1 MQLDHL
7 NVLAAFLTI
16 AEERSFTKAAKRL
29 GVSRSALSHAV
40 RGLEERLGVR
50 LLARTTRSV
59 APTDA
64 GEQLISR
71 LRPALGEV
79 ESVLDQIVGLAR
91 PADGTRAPAGDA
103 ARPPRWCSH
112 PSWCRSPAGSRTS
125 SSRSPR
131 RRRDARSSSPRGST
145 PVFTSANRSNATWW
159 PCVCHAISG
168 WRSSGRRITSRRI
181 RSRAS
186 PHDLP
191 SHRCINLRG
200 GSAGPYRWEF
210 EKDGETLVVDVSGP
224 LIFDDADLMIRAA
237 VDGLGLTFSFEEYV
251 APQIA
256 SGALVRVLED
266 WCPPF
271 AGYFLYYPESAAAVG
286 RAVSSH
292 RDAALV
298 DDTPHPSDVCPFL
311 RDGRH

>member
-1 MQLDHL
+1 MQLDNL
-7 NVLAAFLTI
+7 NVLASFLTV

-71 LRPALGEV
+71 LRPALGDV
-79 ESVLDQIVGLAR
+79 ESVLDQIVGLRER
-91 PADGTRAPAGDA
+91 PAGRIRLLVTPLAATMVLAPKLVSFNRRFPDIVLEITTTQEGRTELVAAGFDA
-103 ARPPRWCSH
+103 GIHLGESIQRDMVAVRVSRDQRLAVVGSPEYFASH
-112 PSWCRSPAGSRTS
+112 PKPK
-125 SSRSPR
+125 
-131 RRRDARSSSPRGST
+131 
-145 PVFTSANRSNATWW
+145 
-159 PCVCHAISG
+159 
-168 WRSSGRRITSRRI
+168 
-181 RSRAS
+181 S

-191 SHRCINLRG
+191 NHPCINLR
-200 GSAGPYRWEF
+200 AGAPRPYGWEF
-210 EKDGETLVVDVSGP
+210 EKGDDAVVVDVSGP
-224 LIFDDADLMIRAA
+224 LIVDDADLMIRAA

-251 APQIA
+251 ASQIA

-271 AGYFLYYPESAAAVG
+271 PGYFLYYPSRRQQSAAL
-286 RAVSSH
+286 S
-292 RDAALV
+292 ALIEA
-298 DDTPHPSDVCPFL
+298 L
-311 RDGRH
+311 RM

>member
-29 GVSRSALSHAV
+29 GLSRSALSHAI

-64 GEQLISR
+64 GAQLISR
-71 LRPALGEV
+71 LRPALGDV
-79 ESVLDQIVGLAR
+79 ESVLDQIVGLRERPTGRVRLLVTPLSATMVLAPKLVPFAR
-91 PADGTRAPAGDA
+91 QFPDIVLDVTTTLEGRTELVAAGFDA
-103 ARPPRWCSH
+103 GIHLGESIQRDMVAVRVSRDQRLAVVGSPDYFASH
-112 PSWCRSPAGSRTS
+112 PR
-125 SSRSPR
+125 PR
-131 RRRDARSSSPRGST
+131 
-145 PVFTSANRSNATWW
+145 
-159 PCVCHAISG
+159 
-168 WRSSGRRITSRRI
+168 
-181 RSRAS
+181 S

-191 SHRCINLRG
+191 SHRCVNLRG

-210 EKDGETLVVDVSGP
+210 EKESETLVVDVSGP
-224 LIFDDADLMIRAA
+224 LVVDDADLMIRAA
-237 VDGLGLTFSFEEYV
+237 IDGLGLTFSFEEYV

-256 SGALVRVLED
+256 NGTLVRVLDD

-271 AGYFLYYPESAAAVG
+271 AGYFLYYPS
-286 RAVSSH
+286 R
-292 RDAALV
+292 RQQPAALSALIDTLRL
-298 DDTPHPSDVCPFL
+298 DD
-311 RDGRH
+311 RGR